1 MTLCIGSLQ
10 LESNL
15 ALAPL
20 AGYADLPFRRI
31 VRELGGLGLA
41 TTELVSARGLLHGT
55 GRSREIAATGPG
67 DRPLAVQLYG
77 TDGEAMA
84 RAAQW
89 AAEHGADVIDINMG
103 CPVKKVMRHGAG
115 AAILKCPDGAREIA
129 KWIVNAVSV
138 PVTVKMRLGYSPTEF
153 VARDLAPRLR
163 DAGVAAITVHGRYAT
178 QKYTGDVDLDAIG
191 AVMQAVGEIPVYG
204 NGDVRTP
211 DDAVRMLDATGCA
224 GVSIGRGALAD
235 PWIFRDTHALL
246 TTGRLP
252 DPPSD
257 QERADL
263 VWRHFLAT
271 VEAKGERR
279 ACLQFRKWIPRYAR
293 RLPRLRDH
301 RTLVTSLSATDELK
315 AVLAPTT

>member
-1 MTLCIGSLQ
+1 MSFRIGSLE

-20 AGYADLPFRRI
+20 AGYADLPFRRV
-31 VRELGGLGLA
+31 VRRLGGLGLA

-77 TDGEAMA
+77 VEPDVMA

-89 AAEHGADVIDINMG
+89 AVEHGADVIDINMG

-115 AAILKCPDGAREIA
+115 AAVLKEPDLALTLARR
-129 KWIVNAVSV
+129 VVQAVGV
-138 PVTVKMRLGYSPTEF
+138 PVTVKMRLGYSPDEP

-178 QKYTGDVDLDAIG
+178 QKYAGTVDLDAIR
-191 AVMQAVGEIPVYG
+191 AVVETAGDLPVLG

-211 DDAVRMLDATGCA
+211 ADAVHMLDATGCA
-224 GVSIGRGALAD
+224 GISIGRGALAD

-252 DPPSD
+252 DPPTD
-257 QERADL
+257 DERADFI
-263 VWRHFLAT
+263 WRHFLAT
-271 VEAKGERR
+271 VDAKGERR
-279 ACLQFRKWIPRYAR
+279 ACLQFRKWIPRYAKN
-293 RLPRLRDH
+293 LPRLKDH
-301 RTLVTSLSATDELK
+301 RTLATTLASPAELQ
-315 AVLAPTT
+315 ATLRA

>member
-1 MTLCIGSLQ
+1 MTLRIGNLQ

-55 GRSREIAATGPG
+55 ARSREIAATGPG

-77 TDGEAMA
+77 TEAEAMA

-115 AAILKCPDGAREIA
+115 AAMLKCPDDALAIA
-129 KWIVNAVSV
+129 KRIVEAVNL

-163 DAGVAAITVHGRYAT
+163 DAGIAAITVHGRYTT
-178 QKYTGDVDLDAIG
+178 QKYAGAVDLDAIR
-191 AVMQAVGEIPVYG
+191 AVVQATQGVPVFG

-235 PWIFRDTHALL
+235 PWIFRDTHVLL

-263 VWRHFLAT
+263 VWRHLLAT

-279 ACLQFRKWIPRYAR
+279 ACLQFRKWIPRYAKN
-293 RLPRLRDH
+293 LPRLKDH
-301 RTLVTSLSATDELK
+301 RTLVTTLSSADELK
-315 AVLAPTT
+315 AVLAPSA

>member
-1 MTLCIGSLQ
+1 MSLRIGTLQ

-41 TTELVSARGLLHGT
+41 TTELVSARGLLKGT
-55 GRSREIAATGPG
+55 GRSHEIAATGAG

-77 TDGEAMA
+77 VEAEYMA

-89 AAEHGADVIDINMG
+89 AAANGADVIDINMG

-115 AAILKCPDGAREIA
+115 AAILKKPDDALAVA
-129 KWIVNAVSV
+129 KRIVEAVTV
-138 PVTVKMRLGYSPTEF
+138 PVTVKMRLGYSPNEF
-153 VARDLAPRLR
+153 VARELAPRLR
-163 DAGVAAITVHGRYAT
+163 DAGVAAITIHGRYAT
-178 QKYTGDVDLDAIG
+178 QKYTGEVDLDGIR
-191 AVMQAVGEIPVYG
+191 AVVEATVGVPVYG

-211 DDAVRMLDATGCA
+211 DDAVRMLEATGCA

-252 DPPSD
+252 EPPSE

-263 VWRHFLAT
+263 IWRHFLAT
-271 VEAKGERR
+271 VEARGERC
-279 ACLQFRKWIPRYAR
+279 ACLQFRKWLARYAR
-293 RLPRLRDH
+293 KLRRLKDH
-301 RTLVTSLSATDELK
+301 RTMVTTLSSADELK
-315 AVLAPTT
+315 AVLAPSE

>member
-1 MTLCIGSLQ
+1 MTLRIGGIT

-20 AGYADLPFRRI
+20 AGYADLPFRRV
-31 VRELGGLGLA
+31 VRPLGGLGLA
-41 TTELVSARGLLHGT
+41 TTELVSARGLLEGT

-67 DRPLAVQLYG
+67 DKPLAIQLYG
-77 TDGEAMA
+77 VDADVMA

-89 AAEHGADVIDINMG
+89 AVEHGADVIDINMG
-103 CPVKKVMRHGAG
+103 CPVHKVTRHGAG
-115 AAILKCPDGAREIA
+115 AAMLKLPDDALALARRVVE
-129 KWIVNAVSV
+129 AVTV
-138 PVTVKMRLGYSPTEF
+138 PVTVKMRLGYSPAEP
-153 VARDLAPRLR
+153 VALELAPRLR
-163 DAGVAAITVHGRYAT
+163 DAGVAAITVHGRYAL
-178 QKYTGDVDLDAIG
+178 QKYSGAVDLDGIR
-191 AVMQAVGEIPVYG
+191 AVVQATQGVAVFG

-257 QERADL
+257 EERADL
-263 VWRHFLAT
+263 IWRHFLGT

-279 ACLQFRKWIPRYAR
+279 ACFQFRKWLARYAKK
-293 RLPRLRDH
+293 LPRLHDH
-301 RTLVTSLSATDELK
+301 RTLVTSLSSVDELK
-315 AVLAPTT
+315 AALLPNN